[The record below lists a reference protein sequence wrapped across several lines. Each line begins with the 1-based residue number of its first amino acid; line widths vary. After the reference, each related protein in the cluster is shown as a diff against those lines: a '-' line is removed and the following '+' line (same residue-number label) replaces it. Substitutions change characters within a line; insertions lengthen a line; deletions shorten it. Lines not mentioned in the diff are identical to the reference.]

1 MGMRSVIQI
10 AGTQRNAT
18 QPHCSTHLQQQQQL
32 HSLETEGKTEGTD
45 WKLEVETLKVL
56 AAAPAGSKAGRF
68 NLKMETPW
76 NKVGFLEEP
85 AS

>member
-1 MGMRSVIQI
+1 MGIDPNPWD
-10 AGTQRNAT
+10 ATQRNHTAGHT
-18 QPHCSTHLQQQQQL
+18 PPAAAAAP
-32 HSLETEGKTEGTD
+32 LETERKTEGTGGGD
-45 WKLEVETLKVL
+45 VEG
-56 AAAPAGSKAGRF
+56 AGSKAGRF